1 MPNQIYALEW
11 IDLARKNLETAKLL
25 VRENHYTE
33 IIAIEIQQSIEKMLK
48 AILAYHGIRIPKLHD
63 IVELQKQCSEHINLT
78 GVKIDDLIEIN
89 DYYESERYPG
99 PKFNIPTMNEIKK
112 NIIVAE
118 SIFKQV
124 SDFINKNI

>member
-1 MPNQIYALEW
+1 MPYRTYALEW

-25 VRENHYTE
+25 FRENHYTE

-63 IVELQKQCSEHINLT
+63 IIELQKQCSEHINLT
-78 GVKIDDLIEIN
+78 GFKIDDLIEIN

-99 PKFNIPTMNEIKK
+99 PKFDIPTMNEIKK
-112 NIIVAE
+112 NINVAE
-118 SIFKQV
+118 NIFKQV
-124 SDFINKNI
+124 SVFEE

>member
-1 MPNQIYALEW
+1 MPNQTYALEW

-25 VRENHYTE
+25 FREKHYTE

-63 IVELQKQCSEHINLT
+63 IVELQKQCNEHINLT

-99 PKFNIPTMNEIKK
+99 PKFNMPTMNEIKK

-124 SDFINKNI
+124 SDFINK

>member
-1 MPNQIYALEW
+1 MPNRTYALEW

-25 VRENHYTE
+25 FRENHYTE

-63 IVELQKQCSEHINLT
+63 IVELQKQCNEHINLT
-78 GVKIDDLIEIN
+78 GVKIDDLIEIT

-99 PKFNIPTMNEIKK
+99 PKFNMPTMNEIKK

-124 SDFINKNI
+124 SDFINN